1 MLIETDNGL
10 QSCKLIAVH
19 GGLERGKDVE
29 EQIKYLKAKDTRIP
43 KVEPLSGRK
52 SVWDI
57 PEVISHLNFHI
68 LSICGIFIR
77 PLQSPLLTLL
87 L

>member
-1 MLIETDNGL
+1 MGIETEKGVEF
-10 QSCKLIAVH
+10 CKLIAVH
-19 GGLERGKDVE
+19 GGLERGKGVA

-57 PEVISHLNFHI
+57 PQVLHYNPIVLSLHLH
-68 LSICGIFIR
+68 
-77 PLQSPLLTLL
+77 LQLQLV
-87 L
+87 